1 MFLAVP
7 RRLCSGRECGRGD
20 ILRIGHD
27 RRLPGLSSGKYSL
40 QSASW
45 WVLFPCECSLSS
57 RCKRLQNQAFLT
69 GSLYQ
74 IRVSTPQLCPVLGH
88 GKRYACVQGVSQAS
102 QVGWVQV
109 GLRAGAEAPS
119 HLNPDGSGASK
130 KRCVKGLGYGP
141 GTKRSLSPAS
151 GTGRKTLRR
160 TLNPNADFHPTERRL
175 LSLESQGH
183 QRPRTLSDH

>member
-45 WVLFPCECSLSS
+45 WVLLPCKCSLSS
-57 RCKRLQNQAFLT
+57 RCKRLQNQTFLT

-74 IRVSTPQLCPVLGH
+74 ISVSTPQLCPGLGH
-88 GKRYACVQGVSQAS
+88 GKRYACPGSLSGQPGGMGPGGAAS
-102 QVGWVQV
+102 WGR
-109 GLRAGAEAPS
+109 GPS
-119 HLNPDGSGASK
+119 HLNPDGGGSSK
-130 KRCVKGLGYGP
+130 KRCIKESGYGP
-141 GTKRSLSPAS
+141 GTKRSLSPAF
-151 GTGRKTLRR
+151 GTGRKSLRR
-160 TLNPNADFHPTERRL
+160 TLNPNADFHP
-175 LSLESQGH
+175 
-183 QRPRTLSDH
+183 D